1 MFAWS
6 KRKKTQRSMK
16 TGICWVKGMS
26 CFWKTL
32 GGGGGTIPFV
42 ENHWQNVT
50 QVSINANEKGN

>member
-6 KRKKTQRSMK
+6 KRKKIQRSMK
-16 TGICWVKGMS
+16 TGICWVKGIS

-32 GGGGGTIPFV
+32 EGGNNSIL

-50 QVSINANEKGN
+50 QVSINANKKGN